1 MCIWLTPALKDFQGH
16 SETIYSNELN
26 GLRMQTGRKDQ
37 LDMDKRKRSW
47 VVEAEMTW
55 NKLWSS

>member
-1 MCIWLTPALKDFQGH
+1 MCIWLTPTLKDFQGH
-16 SETIYSNELN
+16 SETISSNELN

-37 LDMDKRKRSW
+37 LDMDKRSW

-55 NKLWSS
+55 NKL